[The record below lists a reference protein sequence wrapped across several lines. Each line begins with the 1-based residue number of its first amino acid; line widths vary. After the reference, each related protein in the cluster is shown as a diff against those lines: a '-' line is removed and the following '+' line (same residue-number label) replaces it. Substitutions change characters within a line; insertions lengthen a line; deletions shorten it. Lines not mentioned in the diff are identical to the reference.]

1 MNKNETTYQ
10 LIIKLNKNLLI
21 NVGKLG
27 AIDFQKGTY
36 FYTGSAKKNM
46 EARIERHNSKYKK
59 LHWHIDYLTILPQ
72 VQIKDVLYFSED
84 ECTVNQKTA
93 GIIPVPGFG
102 ASDCKQKCISHLK
115 FSR

>member
-46 EARIERHNSKYKK
+46 EARIERHNSNYKK

-72 VQIKDVLYFSED
+72 VQIEDVLYFSED